1 MNQTRKDDASPFK
14 GFRPSRFFKEAGQWY
29 YHTREG
35 IDEGPFRS
43 RLEAETHLQTHISI
57 FDNLEYQLSGIQ
69 PAVFQRGTLLKLEP
83 IQMQWR

>member
-1 MNQTRKDDASPFK
+1 MNYSRKDDTAPFK
-14 GFRPSRFFKEAGQWY
+14 GFRPSRFFKDSGQWY

-43 RLEAETHLQTHISI
+43 RLEAENHLKTHISI
-57 FDNLEYQLSGIQ
+57 FDNLEYHLEAIQ
-69 PAVFQRGTLLKLEP
+69 PGVMAKGKLVRLQP